1 MDGCPRQNPAY
12 SAGVRC
18 VGSIA
23 TTVSECA
30 RGLQAAPEAAGT
42 GPLGGRE
49 STKTRLYI
57 IGREI
62 LDSRGNPTVEA
73 EVQLASDLIV
83 RAAVPSGASTGERE
97 AIELRDNDKKRYGGK
112 GVLKAVANI
121 DNIIGDKLLGM
132 DSLMQGS
139 IDKMMIDLD
148 GTPNKAK
155 LGANAILAVSM
166 AVARASAME
175 LNIPLYRYLGGVNAN
190 TLPVPMSNILNGG
203 AHADNNVDIQEFMIM
218 PLGAKSFKQA
228 LQMNAEV
235 FHSLKAILKKR
246 GLVTSVGD
254 EGGFAPNLA
263 SNEEAFIVIVEAIK
277 AAGYIPGKDIY
288 LAIDAAASSFF
299 KDGKYLFE
307 GKKVNSDAMIKYYES
322 MIAKYP
328 ICSIEDGLAENDWS
342 GWKKMNAKLGNKI
355 QIVGDDVFVTNPA
368 IIAKGIKDNIANSV
382 LIKLNQIGTVTET
395 IDAIN
400 MAHKAGWTT
409 VVSHRS
415 GETGDTF
422 IADLAVALNT
432 GQIKTGSL
440 SRSERI
446 EKYNELLRIEEELY
460 DLAYFPGKSVIKQLS
475 K

>member
-1 MDGCPRQNPAY
+1 MRIKNKQEEKMSD
-12 SAGVRC
+12 
-18 VGSIA
+18 I
-23 TTVSECA
+23 
-30 RGLQAAPEAAGT
+30 
-42 GPLGGRE
+42 
-49 STKTRLYI
+49 LYI

-73 EVQLASDLIV
+73 EVHLDSEIMAI
-83 RAAVPSGASTGERE
+83 AAVPSGASTGERE
-97 AIELRDNDKKRYGGK
+97 AIELRDGDKKRYGGK
-112 GVLKAVANI
+112 GVLKAVSNI
-121 DNIIGDKLLGM
+121 DNISDELWGT
-132 DSLMQGS
+132 DSLLQGQ
-139 IDKMMIDLD
+139 IDKIMIDMD

-155 LGANAILAVSM
+155 LGANAMLAVSM
-166 AVARASAME
+166 AVARASALE
-175 LNIPLYRYLGGVNAN
+175 LNIPLYRYLGGVNAK

-277 AAGYIPGKDIY
+277 TAGYIPGKDIF
-288 LAIDAAASSFF
+288 LAIDAAASSFY

-307 GKKVNSDAMIKYYES
+307 GKKVSSDAMIKYYES
-322 MIAKYP
+322 MIDKYP
-328 ICSIEDGLAENDWS
+328 ICSIEDGLAENDWT
-342 GWKKMNAKLGNKI
+342 GWKKMTAKLGSKI
-355 QIVGDDVFVTNPA
+355 QIVGDDVFVTNPK

-432 GQIKTGSL
+432 GQIKTGSI

-446 EKYNELLRIEEELY
+446 EKYNQLLRIEEELGEA
-460 DLAYFPGKSVIKQLS
+460 AYFPGKSIIKQL
-475 K
+475 

>member
-1 MDGCPRQNPAY
+1 MSD
-12 SAGVRC
+12 
-18 VGSIA
+18 I
-23 TTVSECA
+23 
-30 RGLQAAPEAAGT
+30 
-42 GPLGGRE
+42 
-49 STKTRLYI
+49 LYI

-73 EVQLASDLIV
+73 EVHLDSEIMAI
-83 RAAVPSGASTGERE
+83 AAVPSGASTGERE
-97 AIELRDNDKKRYGGK
+97 AIELRDGDKKRYGGK
-112 GVLKAVANI
+112 GVLKAVSNI
-121 DNIIGDKLLGM
+121 DNMSDELWGT
-132 DSLMQGS
+132 DSLLQGQ
-139 IDKMMIDLD
+139 IDKIMIDMD

-155 LGANAILAVSM
+155 LGANAMLAVSM
-166 AVARASAME
+166 AVARASALE
-175 LNIPLYRYLGGVNAN
+175 LNIPLYRYLGGVNAK

-218 PLGAKSFKQA
+218 PLGAKSFQQA

-277 AAGYIPGKDIY
+277 TAGYIPGKDIY
-288 LAIDAAASSFF
+288 LAIDAAASSFY

-307 GKKVNSDAMIKYYES
+307 GKKVSSDAMIKYYES

-328 ICSIEDGLAENDWS
+328 ICSIEDGLAENDWT
-342 GWKKMNAKLGNKI
+342 GWKKMTAKLGSKI
-355 QIVGDDVFVTNPA
+355 QIVGDDVFVTNPK

-432 GQIKTGSL
+432 GQIKTGSI

-446 EKYNELLRIEEELY
+446 EKYNQLLRIEEELGEA
-460 DLAYFPGKSVIKQLS
+460 AYFPGKSIIKQL
-475 K
+475 

>member
-1 MDGCPRQNPAY
+1 
-12 SAGVRC
+12 
-18 VGSIA
+18 
-23 TTVSECA
+23 
-30 RGLQAAPEAAGT
+30 
-42 GPLGGRE
+42 
-49 STKTRLYI
+49 
-57 IGREI
+57 
-62 LDSRGNPTVEA
+62 
-73 EVQLASDLIV
+73 
-83 RAAVPSGASTGERE
+83 
-97 AIELRDNDKKRYGGK
+97 
-112 GVLKAVANI
+112 
-121 DNIIGDKLLGM
+121 
-132 DSLMQGS
+132 
-139 IDKMMIDLD
+139 
-148 GTPNKAK
+148 
-155 LGANAILAVSM
+155 
-166 AVARASAME
+166 
-175 LNIPLYRYLGGVNAN
+175 
-190 TLPVPMSNILNGG
+190 
-203 AHADNNVDIQEFMIM
+203 M

-277 AAGYIPGKDIY
+277 AAGYIPGRDIY

-299 KDGKYLFE
+299 QQGKYLFE
-307 GKKVNSDAMIKYYES
+307 GKKVNSDAMIRYYES
-322 MIAKYP
+322 MVAKYP

-342 GWKKMNAKLGNKI
+342 GWKKMTAKLGNKI

-368 IIAKGIKDNIANSV
+368 IIAQGIKDNIANSV

-446 EKYNELLRIEEELY
+446 EKYNELLRIEEELH
-460 DLAYFPGKSVIKQLS
+460 DIAYFPGKSVIKQLS

>member
-1 MDGCPRQNPAY
+1 MSD
-12 SAGVRC
+12 
-18 VGSIA
+18 I
-23 TTVSECA
+23 
-30 RGLQAAPEAAGT
+30 
-42 GPLGGRE
+42 
-49 STKTRLYI
+49 LYI

-73 EVQLASDLIV
+73 EVQLDSDLIV

-121 DNIIGDKLLGM
+121 DNIIADKLLGM

-139 IDKMMIDLD
+139 IDKMMIALD

-166 AVARASAME
+166 AVARGSAME
-175 LNIPLYRYLGGVNAN
+175 LNMPLYRYLGGVNAN

-203 AHADNNVDIQEFMIM
+203 AHADNNVDIQEFMVM

-277 AAGYIPGKDIY
+277 TAGYIPGKDIY

-355 QIVGDDVFVTNPA
+355 QIVGDDVFVTNPE

-400 MAHKAGWTT
+400 MAHKACWTT

-440 SRSERI
+440 SRSERM
-446 EKYNELLRIEEELY
+446 EKYNQLLRIEEDLY
-460 DLAYFPGKSVIKQLS
+460 DAAYFPGKSVIKQL
-475 K
+475 

>member
-1 MDGCPRQNPAY
+1 MRIKNKQEEKMSD
-12 SAGVRC
+12 
-18 VGSIA
+18 I
-23 TTVSECA
+23 
-30 RGLQAAPEAAGT
+30 
-42 GPLGGRE
+42 
-49 STKTRLYI
+49 LYI

-73 EVQLASDLIV
+73 EVHLDNEIMAI
-83 RAAVPSGASTGERE
+83 AAVPSGASTGERE
-97 AIELRDNDKKRYGGK
+97 AIELRDGDKKRYGGK
-112 GVLKAVANI
+112 GVLKAVSNI
-121 DNIIGDKLLGM
+121 DNISDELWGT
-132 DSLMQGS
+132 DSLLQGQ
-139 IDKMMIDLD
+139 IDKIMIDMD

-166 AVARASAME
+166 AVARVSALE
-175 LNIPLYRYLGGVNAN
+175 LNIPLYRYLGGVNAK

-277 AAGYIPGKDIY
+277 TAGYIPGKDIY
-288 LAIDAAASSFF
+288 LAIDAAASSFY

-307 GKKVNSDAMIKYYES
+307 GKKVSSDAMIKYYES
-322 MIAKYP
+322 MIDKYP
-328 ICSIEDGLAENDWS
+328 ICSIEDGLAENDWT
-342 GWKKMNAKLGNKI
+342 GWKKMNAKLGSKI
-355 QIVGDDVFVTNPA
+355 QIVGDDVFVTNPK

-432 GQIKTGSL
+432 GQIKTGSI

-446 EKYNELLRIEEELY
+446 EKYNQLLRIEEELGEA
-460 DLAYFPGKSVIKQLS
+460 AYFPGKSIIKQL
-475 K
+475 

>member
-1 MDGCPRQNPAY
+1 MSD
-12 SAGVRC
+12 
-18 VGSIA
+18 I
-23 TTVSECA
+23 
-30 RGLQAAPEAAGT
+30 
-42 GPLGGRE
+42 
-49 STKTRLYI
+49 LYI

-121 DNIIGDKLLGM
+121 DNIIADKLLGM

-139 IDKMMIDLD
+139 IDKMMIALD

-166 AVARASAME
+166 AVARGSAME
-175 LNIPLYRYLGGVNAN
+175 LNMPLYRYLGGVNAN

-203 AHADNNVDIQEFMIM
+203 AHADNNVDIQEFMVM

-277 AAGYIPGKDIY
+277 TAGYIPGKDIY

-355 QIVGDDVFVTNPA
+355 QIVGDDVFVTNPE

-440 SRSERI
+440 SRSERM
-446 EKYNELLRIEEELY
+446 EKYNQLLRIEEDLY
-460 DLAYFPGKSVIKQLS
+460 DAAYFPGKSVIKQL
-475 K
+475 

>member
-1 MDGCPRQNPAY
+1 MSD
-12 SAGVRC
+12 
-18 VGSIA
+18 I
-23 TTVSECA
+23 
-30 RGLQAAPEAAGT
+30 
-42 GPLGGRE
+42 
-49 STKTRLYI
+49 LYI

-73 EVQLASDLIV
+73 EVHLDSEIMAI
-83 RAAVPSGASTGERE
+83 AAVPSGASTGERE
-97 AIELRDNDKKRYGGK
+97 AIELRDGDKKRYGGK
-112 GVLKAVANI
+112 GVLKAVSNI
-121 DNIIGDKLLGM
+121 DNMSDELWGT
-132 DSLMQGS
+132 DSLLQGQ
-139 IDKMMIDLD
+139 IDKIMIDMD

-166 AVARASAME
+166 AVARASALE
-175 LNIPLYRYLGGVNAN
+175 LNIPLYRYLGGVNAK

-277 AAGYIPGKDIY
+277 TAGYIPGKDIY
-288 LAIDAAASSFF
+288 LAIDAAASSFY
-299 KDGKYLFE
+299 KNGKYLFE
-307 GKKVNSDAMIKYYES
+307 GKKVSSDAMIKYYES

-328 ICSIEDGLAENDWS
+328 ICSIEDGLAENDWT
-342 GWKKMNAKLGNKI
+342 GWKKMTAKLGSKI
-355 QIVGDDVFVTNPA
+355 QIVGDDVFVTNPK

-432 GQIKTGSL
+432 GQIKTGSI

-446 EKYNELLRIEEELY
+446 EKYNQLLRIEEELGEA
-460 DLAYFPGKSVIKQLS
+460 AYFPGKSIIKQL
-475 K
+475 

>member
-1 MDGCPRQNPAY
+1 MSD
-12 SAGVRC
+12 
-18 VGSIA
+18 I
-23 TTVSECA
+23 
-30 RGLQAAPEAAGT
+30 
-42 GPLGGRE
+42 
-49 STKTRLYI
+49 LYI

-277 AAGYIPGKDIY
+277 AAGYIPGRDIY

-299 KDGKYLFE
+299 QQGKYLFE
-307 GKKVNSDAMIKYYES
+307 GKKVNSDAMIRYYES
-322 MIAKYP
+322 MVAKYP

-342 GWKKMNAKLGNKI
+342 GWKKMTAKLGNKI

-368 IIAKGIKDNIANSV
+368 IIAQGIKDNIANSV

-446 EKYNELLRIEEELY
+446 EKYNELLRIEEELH
-460 DLAYFPGKSVIKQLS
+460 DIAYFPGKSVIKQLS

>member
-1 MDGCPRQNPAY
+1 MSD
-12 SAGVRC
+12 
-18 VGSIA
+18 I
-23 TTVSECA
+23 
-30 RGLQAAPEAAGT
+30 
-42 GPLGGRE
+42 
-49 STKTRLYI
+49 LYI

-73 EVQLASDLIV
+73 EVQLDSDLIV

-121 DNIIGDKLLGM
+121 ENIIGDKLLGM

-166 AVARASAME
+166 AVARGSAME
-175 LNIPLYRYLGGVNAN
+175 LNMPLYRYLGGVNAH

-277 AAGYIPGKDIY
+277 AAGYIPGRDIY

-299 KDGKYLFE
+299 QQGKYLFE
-307 GKKVNSDAMIKYYES
+307 GKKVNSDAMIRYYES
-322 MIAKYP
+322 MVAKYP

-342 GWKKMNAKLGNKI
+342 GWKKMTAKLGNKI

-368 IIAKGIKDNIANSV
+368 IIAQGIKDNIANSV

-446 EKYNELLRIEEELY
+446 EKYNELLRIEEELH
-460 DLAYFPGKSVIKQLS
+460 DIAYFPGKSVIKQLS